1 MPLLHEIHYCPFST
15 ASLTPARRDSCVPGS
30 ASTSRWL
37 RKLPY
42 LSVHRTPLFETRA
55 LLGVHPAGCKL
66 ARLRTKPN
74 AQERTCATS
83 LYVLSLPPS
92 TSFFTTLSL
101 PLYPYSTLTSHFLL
115 SFLLPILCGSS
126 LLLLLFFF
134 FLLSLLLL
142 LSSLLTRLSFSLSLN
157 LTRFSASFHPSS
169 LRGTSIVRLRRN
181 CLLQLLLPYELLWSS
196 SSRPNK
202 STLSPS
208 SLFFVFRCYLAIVSF
223 SLPPSL
229 GTLKLVRLRGGGP
242 SSVLPRESSSP
253 FERYKPR
260 VILSF

>member
-1 MPLLHEIHYCPFST
+1 MQAREIANETERSRAYLRNFSVRLVPSAFDFLFHHPF
-15 ASLTPARRDSCVPGS
+15 
-30 ASTSRWL
+30 
-37 RKLPY
+37 
-42 LSVHRTPLFETRA
+42 
-55 LLGVHPAGCKL
+55 
-66 ARLRTKPN
+66 
-74 AQERTCATS
+74 
-83 LYVLSLPPS
+83 PS
-92 TSFFTTLSL
+92 TLSL
-101 PLYPYSTLTSHFLL
+101 LDSHF
-115 SFLLPILCGSS
+115 SFSPFFSS
-126 LLLLLFFF
+126 THSLRFFSPFASFFF
-134 FLLSLLLL
+134 FLLSLLFL
-142 LSSLLTRLSFSLSLN
+142 LSSLLTRLSFSLN